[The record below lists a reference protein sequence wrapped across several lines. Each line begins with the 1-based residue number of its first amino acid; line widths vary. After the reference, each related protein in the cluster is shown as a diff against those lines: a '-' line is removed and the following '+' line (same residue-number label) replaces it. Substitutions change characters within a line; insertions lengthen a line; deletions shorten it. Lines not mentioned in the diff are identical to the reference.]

1 MDEEHVL
8 IAVRMPAS
16 NSCLHA
22 GIRLL
27 PLFLLLDGRMHHLQ
41 RTSPKFGMN
50 NIHDRDLCLIAAPY
64 CALGGS
70 IGDLSILTGAWTRYT
85 RTRIDGFDEHAGNRS
100 RAGG

>member
-8 IAVRMPAS
+8 IAVRTPAS

-41 RTSPKFGMN
+41 RTSPKFGMD

-64 CALGGS
+64 RALGGLLATS
-70 IGDLSILTGAWTRYT
+70 AYSLVLGLATLAPELMDLTNMQVIG
-85 RTRIDGFDEHAGNRS
+85 
-100 RAGG
+100 RALGG